1 MNVKLPVIHI
11 APVHMP
17 KISNMVQVADF
28 RSRSIDYRMPVR
40 PRQIRIPNDHSIH
53 LVSQDPSNLIE
64 RKEILVAPSDK
75 IAPRIFRQ
83 STEVRSRPFCPFV
96 VIGIA
101 NQRPEHQVCGF

>member
-101 NQRPEHQVCGF
+101 NQRPEH